1 MTTHEMHARE
11 TIVAVASPPGRGARA
26 LIRVSGPGARR
37 AAETVFHATF
47 SRRAIRSVRARCAA
61 GTVPVIA
68 YWMPG
73 PASFTGEDA
82 LEVSC
87 VGAPALVD
95 SLIDALMDG
104 ATSGEHKHAVAR
116 RARPGEFAFR
126 AHLAGRLSVDEA
138 ESIAARIAATADAE
152 LAAADA
158 IARGEHG
165 LRAAEILART
175 AELLA
180 LVEAGIDFTDQED
193 VVAIEAHELAHRA
206 EALAFEIDGARG
218 GGASL
223 AANAV
228 ATIVLAGAPNAGKS
242 SLFNALVGKTRTV
255 VSARAGSTRDA
266 IRTRV
271 ALGLGLEADIV
282 DLAGIDAPFGVQSEA
297 SCASMAVETSTRENT
312 DDQIRCAVPTS
323 PVIASA
329 MQARVLELLSRADIV
344 VRCTPA
350 SMTPLALPVQVSS
363 SAIMDVRTKCDVVER
378 SREESRQ
385 GPVIISTSARTGEG
399 IDTLRTALAN
409 AIRRDHAL
417 RSARLSTILP
427 RYDAEFATAAQLL
440 RTAALHAARSAQ
452 SAHRSR
458 AVRDPEIVA
467 SLLRSALDALGAIAG
482 PMHPDDVLGLV
493 FSRFCVGK

>member
-1 MTTHEMHARE
+1 MIAQQMYARE

-26 LIRVSGPGARR
+26 LVRVSGPGARR
-37 AAETVFHATF
+37 AAEAVFHATF
-47 SRRAIRSVRARCAA
+47 AGRAIRQVRARCAM
-61 GTVPVIA
+61 GTVPAIA

-87 VGAPALVD
+87 VGAPPMVE
-95 SLIDALMDG
+95 SLIDALIDG
-104 ATSGEHKHAVAR
+104 AMSGEHEHAVAR
-116 RARPGEFAFR
+116 RAQPGEFAFR
-126 AHLAGRLSVDEA
+126 AHLAGRLSIDEA

-165 LRAAEILART
+165 LRAAEYLSRT

-193 VVAIEAHELAHRA
+193 VVAIEASVLAHRA
-206 EALAFEIDGARG
+206 EKLAGEIDSARG

-242 SLFNALVGKTRTV
+242 SLFNALVGQTRTV

-271 ALGLGLEADIV
+271 ALGLGLEADVV
-282 DLAGIDAPFGVQSEA
+282 DLAGIDVPF
-297 SCASMAVETSTRENT
+297 AVETPARRPAEEQ
-312 DDQIRCAVPTS
+312 DRCAVPTS
-323 PVIASA
+323 PAIASA
-329 MQARVLELLSRADIV
+329 MQARVMELLTHADVV

-350 SMTPLALPVQVSS
+350 SMTPLALPALVSS
-363 SAIMDVRTKCDVVER
+363 SALIDVETKCDVMHR
-378 SREESRQ
+378 SREDARQ
-385 GPVIISTSARTGEG
+385 GWTIIATSARTGQG
-399 IDTLRTALAN
+399 IDTLRTALAD
-409 AIRRDHAL
+409 AIRRDRVL

-427 RYDAEFATAAQLL
+427 RYDAELATAAQLL
-440 RTAALHAARSAQ
+440 RNTALHAARSAQ
-452 SAHRSR
+452 APHRGR
-458 AVRDPEIVA
+458 ALRDPEIVA

-493 FSRFCVGK
+493 FSRFCIGK